1 MNCARRF
8 CFSWVHVILAFG
20 AVWLLSA
27 CSDGQR
33 TPVDIGNEQQIL
45 HIGNGDEP
53 ADVDPHVTTGIPE
66 RQIQV
71 ALFEG
76 LTSKSAETLEPQ
88 PGVARDWDIS
98 DDGLVY
104 TFYLNEQAR
113 WSNGD
118 VITAG
123 DFVWSWHRALLP
135 ALGNQY
141 AYSLYTIKNAEAFH
155 LGRISDFNAV
165 GVTAVDDHTLRIEL
179 EAPVPY
185 FLELLDH
192 HSFYPVHRATIEQFG
207 RPDQR
212 GTRWTRPEHF
222 VGNGPFTLKSWEP
235 NRVLVV
241 EKNPHYWDA
250 DQVRLNEI
258 HFYPVQQPTTE
269 ERMFRAGQLHIINLL
284 TEERVPRYLKME
296 HAALRSFANYATYY
310 YEFNTRVEPLNDPR
324 VRRAL
329 SLAIDREQITEQ
341 MLRGGQRPAEHF
353 TPPGAGYH
361 ANARVSYDPERAQQL
376 LAEAGYPNG
385 EGFPTL
391 NILYNTLDAH
401 ERIAVVIQQMWRQ
414 TLNIDVT
421 LRNQDWRV
429 FLASKRS
436 GDYHIARSGWVAD
449 YYDPNSFLDMFV
461 TEGGN
466 NDTGWSN
473 ARYDELIGLAARTE
487 DQHQRMEYFQEA
499 EAILL
504 DEAPVAPIYF
514 YQYNHLVSPSVR
526 GWHSNVMKHVNYKGV
541 YLEP

>member
-1 MNCARRF
+1 MTFQSYSRF
-8 CFSWVHVILAFG
+8 ILAL
-20 AVWLLSA
+20 ASALLISA

-33 TPVDIGNEQQIL
+33 TAVEIGNERQIL
-45 HIGNGDEP
+45 HMGNGGEP
-53 ADVDPHVTTGIPE
+53 SDVDPHTTVGIPE

-76 LTSKSAETLEPQ
+76 LVSKSSDTLEIQ
-88 PGVARDWDIS
+88 PGVAHSWDIS

-104 TFYLNEQAR
+104 TFYLNENAR

-118 VITAG
+118 PITAQ
-123 DFVWSWHRALLP
+123 DFVWSWRRALLP

-141 AYSLYTIKNAEAFH
+141 AYSLYSLKNAEDFH
-155 LGRISDFNAV
+155 RERISNFDQV
-165 GVTAVDDHTLRIEL
+165 GVTAVDERTLRIEL
-179 EAPVPY
+179 ENPVPY

-192 HSFYPVHRATIEQFG
+192 HSFYPVHPATVEQFG

-212 GTRWTRPEHF
+212 GTRWTRPENF

-241 EKNPHYWDA
+241 EKNRYYWDA

-258 HFYPVQQPTTE
+258 HFYPVEQPATE

-284 TEERVPRYLKME
+284 AEERVPRYLE
-296 HAALRSFANYATYY
+296 QENPALRSTANYATYY
-310 YEFNTRVEPLNDPR
+310 YEFNTRVKPLDDPR

-329 SLAIDREQITEQ
+329 SLAIDREKITDQ

-353 TPPGAGYH
+353 TPPGAGFE
-361 ANARVSYDPERAQQL
+361 ARARISHDPEKARQL
-376 LAEAGYPNG
+376 LAEAGFPNG

-414 TLNIDVT
+414 TLNINVT

-429 FLASKRS
+429 YLASKRS
-436 GDYHIARSGWVAD
+436 ADYQIARSGWVGD
-449 YYDPNSFLDMFV
+449 YYDPNTFLDMFL

-473 ARYDELIGLAARTE
+473 PRYDELIALAAAT
-487 DQHQRMEYFQEA
+487 DSKQRMEYFQEA

-504 DEAPVAPIYF
+504 EEAPFAPIYF
-514 YQYNHLVSPSVR
+514 YQYNYLVSPSVR

-541 YLEP
+541 YLEPQQ